1 MVKLLQ
7 GDCIER
13 MSRLAEGSIDLTI
26 TSPPY
31 DRVRSYRGNNN
42 LWGEHVWKEAIAEL
56 YRVTKPGGVVVWV
69 VGDATV
75 KGSETGTSFK
85 QALWA
90 IECGFMLYDTM
101 IYRKLN
107 RQPLNHKR
115 YEQEFEFMFIFS
127 KGKPATVNL
136 IQVPCKHAGKRN
148 TGTSRNG
155 GSDRLQ
161 KKHGFGKPYK
171 ETKSHGNIF
180 EYPIGVEPDRFKV
193 KHPAKFPEK
202 LVYDQIITWSNP
214 GEVVLDCFAGSGT
227 TGIVA
232 YETKRDC
239 ILIEL
244 EIAYCDIIRNRF
256 KDRFDVV
263 I

>member
-42 LWGEHVWKEAIAEL
+42 LWGEHVWKAAIAEL

-115 YEQEFEFMFIFS
+115 YEQ
-127 KGKPATVNL
+127 
-136 IQVPCKHAGKRN
+136 
-148 TGTSRNG
+148 
-155 GSDRLQ
+155 
-161 KKHGFGKPYK
+161 
-171 ETKSHGNIF
+171 
-180 EYPIGVEPDRFKV
+180 
-193 KHPAKFPEK
+193 
-202 LVYDQIITWSNP
+202 
-214 GEVVLDCFAGSGT
+214 
-227 TGIVA
+227 
-232 YETKRDC
+232 
-239 ILIEL
+239 
-244 EIAYCDIIRNRF
+244 
-256 KDRFDVV
+256 
-263 I
+263 